1 MFWGGLSAK
10 PQAMTPCTCTT
21 GRGASLLLDEA
32 LRPPA
37 LWGLGHRFPL
47 RLGDKVGAHP
57 RSCPGPGLWHV
68 PAAAGVSQCEFT

>member
-47 RLGDKVGAHP
+47 RLGDKVGGPSSELP
-57 RSCPGPGLWHV
+57 RARPLARAGSGGCV
-68 PAAAGVSQCEFT
+68 PV